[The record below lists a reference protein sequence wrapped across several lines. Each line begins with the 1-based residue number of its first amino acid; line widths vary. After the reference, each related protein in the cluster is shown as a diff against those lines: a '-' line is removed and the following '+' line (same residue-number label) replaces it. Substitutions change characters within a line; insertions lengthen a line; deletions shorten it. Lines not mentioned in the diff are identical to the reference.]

1 MVDGTDVVRRSVV
14 VVVVVGTVV
23 VVVVVVVIIIAVC
36 SMMRRM
42 LCVRVERNNTG
53 STAGIAALLLLPL
66 GDTIVDCGSDSDWTM
81 SWTVSSTH

>member
-1 MVDGTDVVRRSVV
+1 MSVVVDGTDVDRPSVV
-14 VVVVVGTVV
+14 VAGTVV
-23 VVVVVVVIIIAVC
+23 VVVIIAVC

-42 LCVRVERNNTG
+42 LCVRVERNKAG

-66 GDTIVDCGSDSDWTM
+66 GDTIVDCGSDNDRTM